1 MITAE
6 RFREIAFWSAELTE
20 EELERARRGV
30 TEKAFAKGAYICHK
44 GDRFDAWTGV
54 IGGLVRV
61 GTVSQKGK
69 AITLAGIRAGVW
81 FGEGSILKRELRQYD
96 LVALREVRLAMMS
109 SATFFWLFEHSTGF
123 NRFLVRQFN
132 ERIGQFIALVEFD
145 RSLDATARVARNIAW
160 LCNPVLAPRAGNQ
173 LDITQEEIGLI
184 SGISR
189 QATNQA
195 LQVLE
200 KKKLVRVEHGGIA
213 VLDLEK
219 LGRYEG

>member
-6 RFREIAFWSAELTE
+6 RFHEIAFWAAELTV
-20 EELERARRGV
+20 EELERARRGI
-30 TEKAFAKGAYICHK
+30 TEKSFAKGAYICHK

-54 IGGLVRV
+54 VSGLVRL

-69 AITLAGIRAGVW
+69 TITLAGIRAGVW
-81 FGEGSILKRELRQYD
+81 FGEGSVLKKETRQYD

-109 SATFFWLFEHSTGF
+109 SATFYWLFEHSTGF

-145 RSLDATARVARNIAW
+145 RTLDATARVARNIAW

-189 QATNQA
+189 QAANQA
-195 LQVLE
+195 LKILE
-200 KKKLVRVEHGGIA
+200 QKRLVRVDHGGIT
-213 VLDLEK
+213 VIDLPG
-219 LGRYEG
+219 LARYDD